1 MTIQIIVNIGL
12 WLIMLLLIACTKW
25 DYGVIALGVACLL
38 VVTGC
43 VDANTALGMFSDTNV
58 IVIATIMIVS
68 AGFSR
73 TQAIGKIASLLYK
86 VGQDRFENCLRMFM
100 IVNFILGIFLGA
112 AVTRIAIVYPLILA
126 VCRKAGKSPSKA
138 MFPIGV
144 MLLCDQT
151 YFPLGSEAANYIK
164 YNGFLES
171 AGYTFGDSFTPMEP
185 FFAFAPVCVI
195 MLIYFMTVGIKV
207 APEQP
212 PRAIAEI
219 SVREQKEKAALAPH
233 QEVAAYTI
241 FAVTCL
247 CLIFSG
253 KIGIPQWVVTTAA
266 AILMY
271 LTGVLS
277 VKEGI
282 AAIPFSVVW
291 LYIGAIIM
299 GAALSQTGTGLFVGS
314 GIANLL
320 GGKPSTLV
328 LYLAFWFVTMFL
340 TQFMN
345 NAATANMLIPV
356 AIMTCNSIGCS
367 AKGVILIIQSASLVA
382 WFLPTATAIIPMIM
396 NGGGYNI
403 GSLVKQGIWA
413 ALVKTIFQ
421 VSWIAI
427 LYPAWP

>member
-151 YFPLGSEAANYIK
+151 YFPLGSEACVRDYAHLFY
-164 YNGFLES
+164 
-171 AGYTFGDSFTPMEP
+171 DS
-185 FFAFAPVCVI
+185 
-195 MLIYFMTVGIKV
+195 GN
-207 APEQP
+207 QS
-212 PRAIAEI
+212 R
-219 SVREQKEKAALAPH
+219 
-233 QEVAAYTI
+233 
-241 FAVTCL
+241 
-247 CLIFSG
+247 SG
-253 KIGIPQWVVTTAA
+253 TAA
-266 AILMY
+266 A
-271 LTGVLS
+271 GDCRNFCQRA
-277 VKEGI
+277 EGESG
-282 AAIPFSVVW
+282 F
-291 LYIGAIIM
+291 GA
-299 GAALSQTGTGLFVGS
+299 SS
-314 GIANLL
+314 GGCRVHHICGDL
-320 GGKPSTLV
+320 PV
-328 LYLAFWFVTMFL
+328 PDFL
-340 TQFMN
+340 RKN
-345 NAATANMLIPV
+345 RHSPV
-356 AIMTCNSIGCS
+356 
-367 AKGVILIIQSASLVA
+367 
-382 WFLPTATAIIPMIM
+382 
-396 NGGGYNI
+396 GGYHSCGNSHVPD
-403 GSLVKQGIWA
+403 GCAFS
-413 ALVKTIFQ
+413 
-421 VSWIAI
+421 
-427 LYPAWP
+427 